1 MNVIFVTNCFLST
14 FVLLTTHN
22 LPKLINLTKNSEIMK
37 TVSSIVENYIKTKPF
52 LLNALSLGI
61 INLTSLSRN
70 IMTELESEF
79 GKEVKQGA
87 VVMALKRL
95 TEELDFR
102 LNHKINKVI
111 KNIGEIT
118 VRSALT
124 DYTFAA
130 SDTVLNKQADLIT
143 DINSFPDIFYT
154 SSRGV
159 NETNI
164 VVSNSITHLVEKHFV
179 HEKLIQ
185 KLDNLASITVKL
197 PKENIVVPGIY
208 YFIFQRLAWEGIIIN
223 EVISTSNEFTI
234 LVSEEQVDVAFKVIK
249 DLKN

>member
-1 MNVIFVTNCFLST
+1 
-14 FVLLTTHN
+14 
-22 LPKLINLTKNSEIMK
+22 MK

-70 IMTELESEF
+70 IMSELENEF

-87 VVMALKRL
+87 VVMSLKRL

-124 DYTFAA
+124 DYTFAV
-130 SDTVLNKQADLIT
+130 SETVLNKQAELIS
-143 DINSFPDIFYT
+143 DINSFPDVFYT

-159 NETNI
+159 NEINI
-164 VVSNSITHLVEKHFV
+164 VVSNTVNKLVDKHFAN
-179 HEKLIQ
+179 EKLIQ

-234 LVSEEQVDVAFKVIK
+234 LVGEDQVDVAFKVIK

>member
-1 MNVIFVTNCFLST
+1 
-14 FVLLTTHN
+14 
-22 LPKLINLTKNSEIMK
+22 MK
-37 TVSSIVENYIKTKPF
+37 TISSVVEHYIKTKPF
-52 LLNALSLGI
+52 LLSALSQGI

-70 IMTELESEF
+70 MMPELEQEL
-79 GKEVKQGA
+79 GKDVKQGA

-95 TEELDFR
+95 SEELDFR
-102 LNHKINKVI
+102 VNHKILKVL

-118 VRSALT
+118 VRSSLI
-124 DYTFAA
+124 DYTFAV
-130 SDTVLNKQADLIT
+130 SETILDKQAALISE
-143 DINSFPDIFYT
+143 INKENGIFYT

-164 VVSNSITHLVEKHFV
+164 VVSNSVGFLVDKHFSG
-179 HEKLIQ
+179 EKLIQ

-197 PKENIVVPGIY
+197 PKENISIPGIY

-234 LVSEEQVDVAFKVIK
+234 LVSENEVDVAFKVIK

>member
-1 MNVIFVTNCFLST
+1 
-14 FVLLTTHN
+14 
-22 LPKLINLTKNSEIMK
+22 MK

-70 IMTELESEF
+70 IMVELESEF

-130 SDTVLNKQADLIT
+130 SETVLNKQADLIT
-143 DINSFPDIFYT
+143 DINTFSDIFYT

-164 VVSNSITHLVEKHFV
+164 VVSNSVNHLVDKHFV
-179 HEKLIQ
+179 NEKLIH
-185 KLDNLASITVKL
+185 
-197 PKENIVVPGIY
+197 
-208 YFIFQRLAWEGIIIN
+208 
-223 EVISTSNEFTI
+223 
-234 LVSEEQVDVAFKVIK
+234 
-249 DLKN
+249 